1 MDKSTGPLTF
11 AASFPRDAQFAST
24 MGDLASKLA
33 QTTGCADH
41 ACQEIRAAVGA
52 AFEAALAA
60 GGSADI
66 ELALKAAGDGFV
78 TAVTCGGRP
87 YLALTHPRSA

>member
-11 AASFPRDAQFAST
+11 AASFPRDAQFAPT

-33 QTTGCADH
+33 QTTGCAEL

-52 AFEAALAA
+52 AFEAALASD
-60 GGSADI
+60 GSSSID
-66 ELALKAAGDGFV
+66 LALHAAGASFA
-78 TAVTCGGRP
+78 TEVTCGGRP
-87 YLALTHPRSA
+87 YLTLTHPRSA

>member
-11 AASFPRDAQFAST
+11 AASFPRDAQFAPT
-24 MGDLASKLA
+24 MGELASKLA
-33 QTTGCADH
+33 QTTGCAES

-52 AFEAALAA
+52 AFEAALASE
-60 GGSADI
+60 GSSDI
-66 ELALKAAGDGFV
+66 ELALGAAGEGFV

-87 YLALTHPRSA
+87 YLTLTHPRSA